1 MIDTSI
7 PVTPIIDEQA
17 ARTALA
23 RSIADQLHETESE
36 PRYSIRLSLK
46 LLGTVRV
53 QALVDKALAI
63 ESAGGMLTTD
73 GKRRRTPGGTF
84 FHLLRQACTPEQRTA
99 LFPPDDERPAKRPY
113 TKRAAKLT

>member
-84 FHLLRQACTPEQRTA
+84 FKLLKRACTKEQHEL
-99 LFPPDDERPAKRPY
+99 LFPPDEKRPY
-113 TKRAAKLT
+113 VKRAVKKAAQ